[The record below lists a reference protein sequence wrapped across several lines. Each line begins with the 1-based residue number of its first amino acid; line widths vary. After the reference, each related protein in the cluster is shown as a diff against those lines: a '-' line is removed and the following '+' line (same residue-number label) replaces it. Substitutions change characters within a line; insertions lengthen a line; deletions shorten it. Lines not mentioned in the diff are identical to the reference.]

1 MRHKNLGRK
10 LGIRADHR
18 KAQRRNMLTALF
30 TYGRVVTTLAKAKE
44 YRRHADK
51 MVTLAKVKT
60 LHRIRR
66 AASLLGNDR
75 DTVKRLFE
83 VIGPMFAERA
93 GGYTRIL
100 KLAKPRVGD
109 NSTRAI
115 LELVG
120 ESERRA
126 KDAEEKRALAAEKA
140 TKGKKGK
147 KTPEKEAKEVKAA
160 RSGGDKTAKP
170 GDDKPP
176 KSGTKSGSKSGPK
189 SGDQEKPDK
198 S

>member
-18 KAQRRNMLTALF
+18 KAQRMNMLTALILH
-30 TYGRVVTTLAKAKE
+30 GRVVTTLAKAKE

-51 MVTLAKVKT
+51 LIHLAKVNT
-60 LHRIRR
+60 LARIRR
-66 AASLLGNDR
+66 AASQLNNQR
-75 DTVKRLFE
+75 TVVKRLFD
-83 VIGPMFAERA
+83 VVAPPFAQRP

-109 NSTRAI
+109 AAPRAI

-126 KDAEEKRALAAEKA
+126 KQAEEARALAAEEAAKG
-140 TKGKKGK
+140 GKKK
-147 KTPEKEAKEVKAA
+147 KKEKAEAAAEGEAVK
-160 RSGGDKTAKP
+160 S
-170 GDDKPP
+170 
-176 KSGTKSGSKSGPK
+176 
-189 SGDQEKPDK
+189 
-198 S
+198 